1 MAVNIPIWDDSPG
14 IISGS
19 TPFGFYDDDSQ
30 FQADGPKFAKYC
42 AKRLGYPIMDVE
54 LQSGSFYTAFEEAI
68 TEYSHQVNQF
78 NIREN
83 LLSLQGTSTGSNLTQ
98 REITP
103 NFGRI
108 FTLSEQY
115 GTEAG
120 SGGNVSYKTGSI
132 AVSSSI
138 QRYDLNTLYKDHYH
152 ADEQIEIKKV
162 YHEAKPAIV
171 RYFDPYV
178 GSGLGSQN
186 LLDSFGWGAYS
197 PAVSFLMMPMYADIL
212 RIQAIEFND
221 QIRKSGYSFELINN
235 ELRIFPIPT
244 TNYRLYFDYIVKS
257 DRSSALRSTDQ
268 SLISDISNAN
278 YQNMQYKFINSVG
291 KRWINKYGLAV
302 SKEMLGWIRSKYN
315 TIPIPDSEVT
325 LNGDALITSA
335 ETEKQSL
342 IEELKTILEESS
354 RTKLLERRKDESDF
368 IQGEMSK
375 IPLQI
380 YIGAII
386 PFILPILCMLGWR

>member
-1 MAVNIPIWDDSPG
+1 MAVNIPIWDGSPG

-30 FQADGPKFAKYC
+30 FQTDGPKFAKFC

-54 LQSGSFYTAFEEAI
+54 LQSGSLYTAFEEAI

-83 LLSLQGTSTGSNLTQ
+83 LLSLQGTSTGSNLTH
-98 REITP
+98 RVITP
-103 NFGRI
+103 NLGMV
-108 FTLSEQY
+108 FTISEQY

-120 SGGNVSYKTGSI
+120 TGGAVKYHTGSI

-138 QRYDLNTLYKDHYH
+138 QRYDLDVLYKDHYH
-152 ADEQIEIKKV
+152 SGDQIEIKKV

-235 ELRIFPIPT
+235 EIRIFPIPT
-244 TNYRLYFDYIVKS
+244 TDYRLYFDYIVKS
-257 DRSSALRSTDQ
+257 DRSDPLKLTNQ
-268 SLISDISNAN
+268 NLISDVSNAG

-302 SKEMLGWIRSKYN
+302 AKEMLGWIRSKYN
-315 TIPIPDSEVT
+315 TVPIPDNEIT

-335 ETEKQSL
+335 ETEKQHL
-342 IEELKTILEESS
+342 IEELQATLEESS
-354 RTKLLERRKDESDF
+354 RTKLLEKRKDESEF
-368 IQGEMSK
+368 IQEEMNRV
-375 IPLQI
+375 PTYI
-380 YIGAII
+380 YIG
-386 PFILPILCMLGWR
+386 

>member
-1 MAVNIPIWDDSPG
+1 MAVNIPIWDNNPG

-19 TPFGFYDDDSQ
+19 TPFGFYDNDSQ
-30 FQADGPKFAKYC
+30 FQADGPKFAKFC
-42 AKRLGYPIMDVE
+42 ANRLGYPIMDIE
-54 LQSGSFYTAFEEAI
+54 LQSGSFYTAFEESV

-98 REITP
+98 RVITP
-103 NFGRI
+103 NMGMM
-108 FTLSEQY
+108 FTISEQY

-120 SGGNVSYKTGSI
+120 SGGNVSYHTGSI
-132 AVSSSI
+132 DISSGT
-138 QRYDLNTLYKDHYH
+138 QRYDLNALYKDLVHPG
-152 ADEQIEIKKV
+152 EEIEIKKV

-235 ELRIFPIPT
+235 EIRIFPIPT
-244 TNYRLYFDYIVKS
+244 IDYTLYFDYIVKS
-257 DRSSALRSTDQ
+257 DRSDPLKITSQ
-268 SLISDISNAN
+268 NLISDVSNAS
-278 YQNMQYKFINSVG
+278 YQNMIYSYINSVG
-291 KRWINKYGLAV
+291 KRWINKYGLAIA
-302 SKEMLGWIRSKYN
+302 KEMLGWIRNKYN
-315 TIPIPDSEVT
+315 TLPIPDGAIT

-335 ETEKQSL
+335 EAEKSHL
-342 IEELKTILEESS
+342 IEELQKLLEESS
-354 RTKLLERRKDESDF
+354 RTKLLENRKNESDY
-368 IQGEMSK
+368 IQDEMSK

-380 YIGAII
+380 YIGALV
-386 PFILPILCMLGWR
+386 PFILPILGVI

>member
-1 MAVNIPIWDDSPG
+1 MAVNIPIWDGSPG

-30 FQADGPKFAKYC
+30 FQTDGPKFAKYC

-54 LQSGSFYTAFEEAI
+54 LQSGSLYTAFEEAI

-83 LLSLQGTSTGSNLTQ
+83 LLSLQGSSTGSNLTQ
-98 REITP
+98 RVITP
-103 NFGRI
+103 NLGMI
-108 FTLSEQY
+108 STISEQY

-120 SGGNVSYKTGSI
+120 TGGSVKYHTGSI

-138 QRYDLNTLYKDHYH
+138 QRYDLDVLYKDHYH
-152 ADEQIEIKKV
+152 SGDEIEIKKV

-212 RIQAIEFND
+212 RVQAIEFND

-235 ELRIFPIPT
+235 EIRIFPIPT
-244 TNYRLYFDYIVKS
+244 TDYRLYFDYIVKS
-257 DRSSALRSTDQ
+257 DRSDPLKLTNQ
-268 SLISDISNAN
+268 NLISDVSNAS
-278 YQNMQYKFINSVG
+278 YQNMQYTFINSVG
-291 KRWINKYGLAV
+291 KRWINKYGLAIA
-302 SKEMLGWIRSKYN
+302 KEMLGWIRSKYN
-315 TIPIPDSEVT
+315 TVPIPDNEVT

-335 ETEKQSL
+335 ETDKQHL
-342 IEELKTILEESS
+342 IEELQATLEESS
-354 RTKLLERRKDESDF
+354 RTKLLEKRKDESEF
-368 IQGEMSK
+368 VQEEMNK

-380 YIGAII
+380 YVG
-386 PFILPILCMLGWR
+386 

>member
-1 MAVNIPIWDDSPG
+1 MAVNIPIWDGSPG

-30 FQADGPKFAKYC
+30 FQTDGPKFAKFC

-54 LQSGSFYTAFEEAI
+54 LQSGSLYTAFEEAI

-83 LLSLQGTSTGSNLTQ
+83 LLSLQGTSTGSNLTH
-98 REITP
+98 RVITP
-103 NFGRI
+103 NLGMV
-108 FTLSEQY
+108 FTISEQY

-120 SGGNVSYKTGSI
+120 TGGAVKYHTGSI

-138 QRYDLNTLYKDHYH
+138 QRYDLDVLYKDHYH
-152 ADEQIEIKKV
+152 SGDQIEIKKV

-244 TNYRLYFDYIVKS
+244 TDYRLYFDYIVKS
-257 DRSSALRSTDQ
+257 DRSDPLKLTNQ
-268 SLISDISNAN
+268 NLISDVSNAG

-302 SKEMLGWIRSKYN
+302 AKEMLGWIRSKYN
-315 TIPIPDSEVT
+315 TVPIPDNEIT

-335 ETEKQSL
+335 ETEKQHL
-342 IEELKTILEESS
+342 IEELQATLEESS
-354 RTKLLERRKDESDF
+354 RTKLLEKRKDESEF
-368 IQGEMSK
+368 IQEEMNRV
-375 IPLQI
+375 PTYI
-380 YIGAII
+380 YIG
-386 PFILPILCMLGWR
+386 